1 MALILSV
8 LEQGMIYAIMG
19 LGVYIT
25 YKILDFPDLTVDGS
39 FPLGAAIAAAMISRD
54 MNPLLAVL
62 VSCAA
67 GAVVGLLT
75 GLIHVKLKVRDLL
88 SGIIMMTALYTIHIR
103 VAGRANLPIY
113 NNQTIFDNDL
123 VNGIFTGPLAQFKT
137 VIIILAVTLIA
148 KYLLDWY
155 LSTKSGF
162 MLRAV
167 GDNET
172 IVTSSGVDEGKVK
185 IIGLAISNALVTLG
199 GCIYAQQQRFYD
211 ASMGPGTVVIGLAS
225 VIIGT
230 SLFRKV
236 TLIRVTSSVVIGSIL
251 YKACVA
257 IAIKLGM
264 PSTDLKLITAV
275 LFLIILVIAME
286 RKTKVK
292 NVENSGGTHGGTG
305 TSAAAAMINS
315 DAAAAAPE
323 NETEV

>member
-1 MALILSV
+1 
-8 LEQGMIYAIMG
+8 MIYAIMG

-39 FPLGAAIAAAMISRD
+39 FPLGAAIGAAMISRD

-62 VSCAA
+62 AAAAA
-67 GAVVGLLT
+67 GAVVGFLT

-88 SGIIMMTALYTIHIR
+88 SGIIMMTALYTVHLR
-103 VAGRANLPIY
+103 VAGKANLPIY
-113 NNQTIFDNDL
+113 GKSTIFENDL
-123 VNGIFTGPLAQFKT
+123 VNGIFTGPLEQFKT
-137 VIIILAVTLIA
+137 VIIILVFTLVA

-162 MLRAV
+162 MLRAT
-167 GDNET
+167 GDNPV
-172 IVTSSGVDEGKVK
+172 IVTSSGVDEGKIK
-185 IIGLAISNALVTLG
+185 IIGLAISNALVTMG

-230 SLFRKV
+230 SLFKKV
-236 TLIRVTSSVVIGSIL
+236 TIIRVTSSVIIGSIL

-264 PSTDLKLITAV
+264 PSSDLKLITAV
-275 LFLIILVIAME
+275 LFLIILVAGMD
-286 RKTKVK
+286 RKTKAKAVTAAQEK
-292 NVENSGGTHGGTG
+292 
-305 TSAAAAMINS
+305 AAAGLTAGLS
-315 DAAAAAPE
+315 D
-323 NETEV
+323 TEGSSDGSTDGSEV

>member
-1 MALILSV
+1 MGLILSV

-39 FPLGAAIAAAMISRD
+39 FPLGAAIAAAMISRS

-67 GAVVGLLT
+67 GAAVGLLT

-88 SGIIMMTALYTIHIR
+88 SGIIMMTALYTVHLR

-113 NNQTIFDNDL
+113 GQTTIFDNDI
-123 VNGIFTGPLAQFKT
+123 VNAVFKGPLSQFGT

-155 LSTKSGF
+155 LSTQSGF

-172 IVTSSGVDEGKVK
+172 IVTSSGVDEGKIK

-230 SLFRKV
+230 SIFRRV

-257 IAIKLGM
+257 LAIKLGM
-264 PSTDLKLITAV
+264 PSSDLKLITAV
-275 LFLIILVIAME
+275 LFLVILVIAME
-286 RKTKVK
+286 RKTKIK
-292 NVENSGGTHGGTG
+292 NIGAASGTEGGTSHG
-305 TSAAAAMINS
+305 AAS
-315 DAAAAAPE
+315 
-323 NETEV
+323 ETEDSHNA